1 MVDREARDK
10 SAEILR
16 HFVVGQSFNFDFQDS
31 QPTTKDP
38 VIDAIWDSLWPFYCD
53 VRKHKMKNEWAI
65 PEEGKRK
72 IANWLLF
79 LYTDEE
85 YCWPRISFP
94 GVRPQEHGYLA
105 KLLGLHRK
113 QSRFLSSGAYEIW
126 PFINHE
132 SFENAKKHPRLLANG
147 S

>member
-1 MVDREARDK
+1 MPFAKSAKATPTYFRALPGALGAIMVDREARDK

-72 IANWLLF
+72 IANWL
-79 LYTDEE
+79 
-85 YCWPRISFP
+85 
-94 GVRPQEHGYLA
+94 
-105 KLLGLHRK
+105 
-113 QSRFLSSGAYEIW
+113 
-126 PFINHE
+126 
-132 SFENAKKHPRLLANG
+132 
-147 S
+147 